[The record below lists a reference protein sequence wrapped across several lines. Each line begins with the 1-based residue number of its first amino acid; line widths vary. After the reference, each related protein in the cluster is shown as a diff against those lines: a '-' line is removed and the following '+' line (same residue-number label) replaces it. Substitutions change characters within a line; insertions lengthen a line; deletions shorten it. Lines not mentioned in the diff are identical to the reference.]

1 MAVPE
6 VSVKVS
12 MLLQPFILKD
22 VSIGLNG
29 ERPDFHSW
37 LEEMDTSA
45 PYSEEAFEWKIAQ
58 LLPCPRSFFTLG
70 YESRDGNL
78 RIIFGARPASL
89 EAFSSPAEGY
99 CEVCYARMTDEY
111 EREHFEYVNGCK
123 YFCMMCYDTKAYEH
137 FFEFDQNV
145 DKLEHLS
152 PYERKYL
159 ARLNQLYDEFFEI
172 AVDLKARHRGV

>member
-58 LLPCPRSFFTLG
+58 LLPCPRSFFTLV
-70 YESRDGNL
+70 YEYDGNL
-78 RIIFGARPASL
+78 RIIFGARKESLDASDSG
-89 EAFSSPAEGY
+89 EEGY
-99 CEVCYARMTDEY
+99 CECCYARIEPHNRRILRAGEY
-111 EREHFEYVNGCK
+111 GIGDSTNPAEWMREFCMVCYDSKAYVNFFRALK
-123 YFCMMCYDTKAYEH
+123 PQHLNTYEH
-137 FFEFDQNV
+137 EYLS
-145 DKLEHLS
+145 KLGEL
-152 PYERKYL
+152 YEQ
-159 ARLNQLYDEFFEI
+159 LNYSRSR
-172 AVDLKARHRGV
+172 V